1 MKLINLFHLFS
12 IGLAG
17 RPRPFQRAL
26 ADNRINNFSSFHHQ
40 GISTDE
46 KPDYHVSIPEEVV
59 QLLEKISKYSRF
71 QITGENDELWQL
83 YAIDLV

>member
-1 MKLINLFHLFS
+1 MKLINIFRLFS
-12 IGLAG
+12 VGLAG

-40 GISTDE
+40 GISTEE
-46 KPDYHVSIPEEVV
+46 KTNFHVSIPGEVV

-71 QITGENDELWQL
+71 QITGENDELWRL

>member
-1 MKLINLFHLFS
+1 MKLINIFHFFS

-17 RPRPFQRAL
+17 RPRPFERAL

-40 GISTDE
+40 GISADVKTNV
-46 KPDYHVSIPEEVV
+46 HVSIPGEVV
-59 QLLEKISKYSRF
+59 QLLEKISRYSRF
-71 QITGENDELWQL
+71 QITGENDELWRL